1 MRVRLF
7 LVLAMITSL
16 LMSACGTE
24 KSESGPDDRNEVVA
38 AALARI
44 EADLGKP
51 VKLEVRNFHRA
62 GDWAFLDGQLQD
74 TNGQPVDYSGTPFAE
89 AAANG
94 GKSKR
99 YDGLL
104 KKTGPKWSILE
115 STIGPTDVPWEGW
128 KAKYPEA
135 PPQIWP

>member
-1 MRVRLF
+1 MRVHLF

-24 KSESGPDDRNEVVA
+24 KSESGPDDRNEVIA

-89 AAANG
+89 AAAHG
-94 GKSKR
+94 GKSMR

-115 STIGPTDVPWEGW
+115 SAIGPTDVPWEGW

-135 PPQIWP
+135 PAQVWP

>member
-1 MRVRLF
+1 M
-7 LVLAMITSL
+7 
-16 LMSACGTE
+16 
-24 KSESGPDDRNEVVA
+24 
-38 AALARI
+38 
-44 EADLGKP
+44 
-51 VKLEVRNFHRA
+51 KLEVRNFHRA

-115 STIGPTDVPWEGW
+115 SAIGPTDVPWEGW

>member
-1 MRVRLF
+1 MRVHLF

-24 KSESGPDDRNEVVA
+24 KSESGPDDRNEVIA

-51 VKLEVRNFHRA
+51 VKLEVRNLHRA

-89 AAANG
+89 AAAHG

-104 KKTGPKWSILE
+104 KQTGPKWSILE
-115 STIGPTDVPWEGW
+115 SAIGPTDVPWEGW

-135 PPQIWP
+135 PAQIWP

>member
-1 MRVRLF
+1 MRVHLF

-38 AALARI
+38 SALARI

-104 KKTGPKWSILE
+104 KQTGPKWSILE
-115 STIGPTDVPWEGW
+115 SAIGPTDVPWEGW

-135 PPQIWP
+135 PTQIWP

>member
-1 MRVRLF
+1 MRVHLF
-7 LVLAMITSL
+7 LVLAMIISL

-38 AALARI
+38 SALARI

-104 KKTGPKWSILE
+104 KQTGPKWSILE
-115 STIGPTDVPWEGW
+115 SAIGPTDVPWEGW

-135 PPQIWP
+135 PTQIWP

>member
-1 MRVRLF
+1 MRVHLF

-38 AALARI
+38 SALARI

-104 KKTGPKWSILE
+104 KQTGPKWSILE
-115 STIGPTDVPWEGW
+115 SAIGPTDVPWEGW

-135 PPQIWP
+135 PAQIWP